1 VPGIESSQKP
11 HLRLKS
17 IEACRGVAATMV
29 LLSHC
34 GHTLGAPQNF
44 GAPPFGLLFQF
55 GRSGADI
62 FFVLSGFLISLIHWR
77 DIGRPQ
83 RLAHYLGRRA
93 TRIYPTYWMVLLA
106 IVPIDLVT
114 NTFYDRYG
122 EAWGV
127 VKNILLLP
135 QNDQIID
142 VSWSLCN
149 ELLFYAVF
157 GLLILSRRAGFL
169 ALGLWMAVMVAR
181 PIVAPYDDVVWLNL
195 LTYPM
200 NFEFIAGLIAGWALQ
215 RRELP
220 RSSAMGAGIMLA
232 AGLAI
237 FAATAVAEDRQ
248 LLWSNEFHPW
258 FPAEY
263 WRIVILRCLFYG
275 TAGVLIIA
283 GLSALE
289 MRGRVQVPRVF
300 TLLGGASYLLYLIHV
315 PALVA
320 LGASERR
327 LHLLRYLPPW
337 LLAALFV
344 LLVIAGV
351 MGLHLAIEKPLLRAV
366 RPAKTAG
373 PMQPSSALV

>member
-1 VPGIESSQKP
+1 VPGIDSTRQP
-11 HLRLKS
+11 HFRLKS
-17 IEACRGVAATMV
+17 IEACRGVAATLV

-83 RLAHYLGRRA
+83 RLRHYLARRV
-93 TRIYPTYWMVLLA
+93 TRIYPTYWIVLLA
-106 IVPIDLVT
+106 VVPIDLVT

-122 EAWGV
+122 EPWAV
-127 VKNILLLP
+127 MKNILLLP

-169 ALGLWMAVMVAR
+169 ALGLWITVMVAR

-200 NFEFIAGLIAGWALQ
+200 NFEFLAGLIAGWALQ
-215 RRELP
+215 RREFARPGIILP
-220 RSSAMGAGIMLA
+220 GIMLA
-232 AGLAI
+232 AGLIIFIAAAI
-237 FAATAVAEDRQ
+237 AEDRQ

-258 FPAEY
+258 FPAQY
-263 WRIVILRCLFYG
+263 WWIVILRCLLYG

-283 GLSALE
+283 GLSGLE
-289 MRGRVQVPRVF
+289 ARGRIRVPRLL

-320 LGASERR
+320 LGAGERR

-337 LLAALFV
+337 LLAALVV
-344 LLVIAGV
+344 LLVIAGAV
-351 MGLHLAIEKPLLRAV
+351 GLHLAIEKPLLRAV
-366 RPAKTAG
+366 RPAKAG
-373 PMQPSSALV
+373 GSMQPSSAQT

>member
-1 VPGIESSQKP
+1 
-11 HLRLKS
+11 
-17 IEACRGVAATMV
+17 VAATLV

-83 RLAHYLGRRA
+83 RLRHYLARRV
-93 TRIYPTYWMVLLA
+93 TRIYPTYWIVLLA
-106 IVPIDLVT
+106 VVPIDLVT

-122 EAWGV
+122 EPWAV
-127 VKNILLLP
+127 MKNILLLP

-169 ALGLWMAVMVAR
+169 ALGLWITVMVAR

-200 NFEFIAGLIAGWALQ
+200 NFEFLAGLIAGWALQ
-215 RRELP
+215 RREFARPGIILP
-220 RSSAMGAGIMLA
+220 GIMLA
-232 AGLAI
+232 AGLIIFIAAAI
-237 FAATAVAEDRQ
+237 AEDRQ

-258 FPAEY
+258 FPAQY
-263 WRIVILRCLFYG
+263 WWIVILRCLLYG

-283 GLSALE
+283 GLSGLE
-289 MRGRVQVPRVF
+289 ARGRIRVPRLL

-320 LGASERR
+320 LGAGERR

-337 LLAALFV
+337 LLAALVV
-344 LLVIAGV
+344 LLVIAGAV
-351 MGLHLAIEKPLLRAV
+351 GLHLAIEKPLLRAV
-366 RPAKTAG
+366 RPAKAG
-373 PMQPSSALV
+373 GSMQPSSAQT

>member
-1 VPGIESSQKP
+1 
-11 HLRLKS
+11 
-17 IEACRGVAATMV
+17 MV
-29 LLSHC
+29 MLSHC

-55 GRSGADI
+55 GRAGADI

-77 DIGRPQ
+77 DIGRPEQ
-83 RLAHYLGRRA
+83 LTHYLTRRV

-106 IVPIDLVT
+106 IVPIDLIT
-114 NTFYDRYG
+114 RTFYDRYG
-122 EAWGV
+122 DPWAV

-135 QNDQIID
+135 QNDQVID

-149 ELLFYAVF
+149 ELLFYVVF
-157 GLLILSRRAGFL
+157 ALLILSRRAGFL
-169 ALGLWMAVMVAR
+169 ALGAWTLVMIVR
-181 PIVAPYDDVVWLNL
+181 PIMAPYDDVVWLNL

-200 NFEFIAGLIAGWALQ
+200 NFEFLAGLAAGWLLQ
-215 RRELP
+215 RREFRRP
-220 RSSAMGAGIMLA
+220 GMMLA
-232 AGLAI
+232 LGLAI
-237 FAATAVAEDRQ
+237 FSAFAVAEDLR

-263 WRIVILRCLFYG
+263 WRPVILRSLGYG
-275 TAGVLIIA
+275 LAGVLIIA
-283 GLSALE
+283 GLTSLE
-289 MRGRVQVPRVF
+289 KRRSVRLPRVL
-300 TLLGGASYLLYLIHV
+300 TVLGGASYLLYLIHV

-344 LLVIAGV
+344 LLVIAGAV
-351 MGLHLAIEKPLLRAV
+351 GLHLAIEKPLLRAV
-366 RPAKTAG
+366 RPAKAAG
-373 PMQPSSALV
+373 PMQPSPVQA

>member
-1 VPGIESSQKP
+1 M
-11 HLRLKS
+11 
-17 IEACRGVAATMV
+17 AATLV

-77 DIGRPQ
+77 DIGRPE
-83 RLAHYLGRRA
+83 RLGHYLARRV
-93 TRIYPTYWMVLLA
+93 TRIYPTYWMALLA
-106 IVPIDLVT
+106 IVPVDLVT
-114 NTFYDRYG
+114 RTFYDRYD
-122 EAWGV
+122 EPWEV

-157 GLLILSRRAGFL
+157 GLLIFSRRAGFL
-169 ALGLWMAVMVAR
+169 ALGVWIAAMAAR
-181 PIVAPYDDVVWLNL
+181 PIVAPYDDIVWLNL

-200 NFEFIAGLIAGWALQ
+200 NFEFVAGLAAGWALQ
-215 RRELP
+215 RRKFPKTGVMLP
-220 RSSAMGAGIMLA
+220 GIMLA
-232 AGLAI
+232 AGLI
-237 FAATAVAEDRQ
+237 VFAASAVAEDRQ

-258 FPAEY
+258 FPAQY
-263 WRIVILRCLFYG
+263 WRVVILRSSCYG
-275 TAGVLIIA
+275 AAGVLIVA

-289 MRGRVQVPRVF
+289 MHGRIRVPRALS
-300 TLLGGASYLLYLIHV
+300 LLGGASYLLYLIHV

-320 LGASERR
+320 FGASERR
-327 LHLLRYLPPW
+327 LHLLLYLPPW
-337 LLAALFV
+337 LLAALVV
-344 LLVIAGV
+344 LLVIAGAV
-351 MGLHLAIEKPLLRAV
+351 GLHLAIEKPLLRAV
-366 RPAKTAG
+366 RPAKAAG
-373 PMQPSSALV
+373 SMPPSSALV

>member
-1 VPGIESSQKP
+1 VTESTQQP
-11 HLRLKS
+11 HLRFKS

-29 LLSHC
+29 MLSHC
-34 GHTLGAPQNF
+34 GHTLGGPQNF
-44 GAPPFGLLFQF
+44 GGPPFGLLFQF

-77 DIGRPQ
+77 DIGRPE
-83 RLAHYLGRRA
+83 RLTHYAARRA

-114 NTFYDRYG
+114 RTFYDRYG
-122 EAWGV
+122 EPWEV
-127 VKNILLLP
+127 MKNILLLP

-149 ELLFYAVF
+149 ELLFYVVF
-157 GLLILSRRAGFL
+157 ALLILSRRAGFL
-169 ALGLWMAVMVAR
+169 VLAAWTLVMVAR

-200 NFEFIAGLIAGWALQ
+200 NFEFLAGLTAGWLLQ
-215 RRELP
+215 RHEFRRP
-220 RSSAMGAGIMLA
+220 WAILA
-232 AGLAI
+232 LGLAI
-237 FAATAVAEDRQ
+237 FTVFAVAEDRR

-263 WRIVILRCLFYG
+263 WQPVTLRCLGYG
-275 TAGVLIIA
+275 SASVLIIT
-283 GLSALE
+283 GLTSLE
-289 MRGRVQVPRVF
+289 MRGRVRVPPALS
-300 TLLGGASYLLYLIHV
+300 LLGGASYLLYLIHV

-320 LGASERR
+320 LGAGERR

-344 LLVIAGV
+344 LLIIAGV

-366 RPAKTAG
+366 RPAKAAG
-373 PMQPSSALV
+373 PMQPSPVQT

>member
-1 VPGIESSQKP
+1 
-11 HLRLKS
+11 
-17 IEACRGVAATMV
+17 MV

-44 GAPPFGLLFQF
+44 GTPPFGLLFQF

-83 RLAHYLGRRA
+83 RLAHYLARRA

-114 NTFYDRYG
+114 NTFYDHYD
-122 EAWGV
+122 EPWEV

-157 GLLILSRRAGFL
+157 ALLILSRRAGFL
-169 ALGLWMAVMVAR
+169 VLALWIAAMVAR
-181 PIVAPYDDVVWLNL
+181 PIVAPYDDLVWLNL

-200 NFEFIAGLIAGWALQ
+200 NFEFLAGLVAGWALQ

-220 RSSAMGAGIMLA
+220 QSSAMGAGIMLA

-237 FAATAVAEDRQ
+237 FAAAAVAEDRR

-258 FPAEY
+258 FPAQY
-263 WRIVILRCLFYG
+263 WRIVILRCLLYG
-275 TAGVLIIA
+275 TAGVLIIV

-289 MRGRVQVPRVF
+289 MRGHVRVPRVF
-300 TLLGGASYLLYLIHV
+300 ALLGGASYLLYLIHV

-351 MGLHLAIEKPLLRAV
+351 VGLHLAIEKPLLRAV

-373 PMQPSSALV
+373 SMQPSSALV

>member
-1 VPGIESSQKP
+1 VTESTQQP
-11 HLRLKS
+11 HFRFKS

-29 LLSHC
+29 MLSHC

-44 GAPPFGLLFQF
+44 GAPPFGLVFQF
-55 GRSGADI
+55 GRAGADI

-77 DIGRPQ
+77 DIGRPE
-83 RLAHYLGRRA
+83 RLAHYLARRIS
-93 TRIYPTYWMVLLA
+93 RIYPSYWMVLLA
-106 IVPIDLVT
+106 VVPIDLVT
-114 NTFYDRYG
+114 RTFYDRYD
-122 EAWGV
+122 EPWAV

-142 VSWSLCN
+142 VSWSLSN
-149 ELLFYAVF
+149 ELLFYTVF

-169 ALGLWMAVMVAR
+169 AFAVWIVVMVGR

-200 NFEFIAGLIAGWALQ
+200 NFEFVAGLTAGWLLR
-215 RRELP
+215 RREFRRP
-220 RSSAMGAGIMLA
+220 GAILVL
-232 AGLAI
+232 GLAI
-237 FAATAVAEDRQ
+237 FAAFAIAEDHR

-263 WRIVILRCLFYG
+263 WQPVILRSLGYG
-275 TAGVLIIA
+275 SAAVLIIT
-283 GLSALE
+283 GLTSLE
-289 MRGRVQVPRVF
+289 IQGRVRVPAALS
-300 TLLGGASYLLYLIHV
+300 LLGGASYLLYLIHV

-320 LGASERR
+320 LGAGERR

-337 LLAALFV
+337 LLAALSV

-351 MGLHLAIEKPLLRAV
+351 MGLHLAIEKPLLRTV
-366 RPAKTAG
+366 RPAKAAG
-373 PMQPSSALV
+373 PMEPSSALA

>member
-1 VPGIESSQKP
+1 M
-11 HLRLKS
+11 
-17 IEACRGVAATMV
+17 MV
-29 LLSHC
+29 LLGHC
-34 GHTLGAPQNF
+34 GHTLGAPRNF
-44 GAPPFGLLFQF
+44 GVAPFGLMFQF

-62 FFVLSGFLISLIHWR
+62 FFVLSGFLIALIHWR
-77 DIGRPQ
+77 DIGRPE
-83 RLAHYLGRRA
+83 RVRHYVKRRI
-93 TRIYPTYWMVLLA
+93 TRIYPTYWLALLA
-106 IVPIDLVT
+106 VVPIDLVT

-122 EAWGV
+122 DSWAL

-135 QNDQIID
+135 QNDQILD

-149 ELLFYAVF
+149 ELLFYAIF

-169 ALGLWMAVMVAR
+169 LLGLWVAAIAAR
-181 PIVAPYDDVVWLNL
+181 PIFAPYDDVAWLNL

-200 NFEFIAGLIAGWALQ
+200 NLEFLAGLGAGWALQ
-215 RRELP
+215 RRKVP
-220 RSSAMGAGIMLA
+220 RPGLVLA
-232 AGLAI
+232 AGLI
-237 FAATAVAEDRQ
+237 VFAAVAAAEDQQ
-248 LLWSNEFHPW
+248 LLWSHEFHPW
-258 FPAEY
+258 FPAQY
-263 WRIVILRCLFYG
+263 WRIVILRSTLYG
-275 TAGVLIIA
+275 TAGMLIVT

-289 MRGRVQVPRVF
+289 LRGQVKVPRVL

-351 MGLHLAIEKPLLRAV
+351 LGLHLAIEKPLLRAV
-366 RPAKTAG
+366 RPAKAAG
-373 PMQPSSALV
+373 SMQPSPARI